1 MDMALQVKKMVVGPL
16 EENCYIVYEENGHGE
31 CFLVDPGAS
40 GNMILR
46 QLESLHL
53 TPAACLLTHGHF
65 DHIMAVEWIR
75 KQYPEMTVT
84 ALDKEREV
92 LEDPEKSLLRA
103 FGGKFPTEN
112 IRFVP
117 DGTELFP
124 AQIPVKVMATPGH
137 TVGSTGYYLEGP
149 GILFS
154 GDTLF
159 LEGAGRTDL
168 PTGSTE
174 AIVSSIKEK
183 LMALPDD
190 TKVYPGHGDETT
202 IAHEKKYNYMVV
214 MG

>member
-1 MDMALQVKKMVVGPL
+1 MALTVKKTVVGPL
-16 EENCYIVYEENGHGE
+16 EENCYIVYEENGQGE

-46 QLESLHL
+46 LLESLKL
-53 TPAACLLTHGHF
+53 TPSACLLTHGHF

-75 KQYPEMTVT
+75 KQYPEMTVI
-84 ALDKEREV
+84 ALDREREV
-92 LEDPEKSLLRA
+92 LEDPEMSLLRA

-112 IRFVP
+112 IRFVV
-117 DGTELFP
+117 DGTVLSP
-124 AQIPVKVMATPGH
+124 AKIPVKVVATPGH
-137 TVGSTGYYLEGP
+137 TVGSTCYYLEEQ

-168 PTGSTE
+168 PTGST
-174 AIVSSIKEK
+174 ASIISSIKEK
-183 LMALPDD
+183 LMTLPDD

>member
-1 MDMALQVKKMVVGPL
+1 MALTVKKTVVGPL
-16 EENCYIVYEENGHGE
+16 EENCYIVYEENGQGE

-46 QLESLHL
+46 LLESLKL
-53 TPAACLLTHGHF
+53 TPSACLLTHGHF

-75 KQYPEMTVT
+75 KKYPEMTVI
-84 ALDKEREV
+84 ALDREREV

>member
-1 MDMALQVKKMVVGPL
+1 MTLTVKKTVVGPL
-16 EENCYIVYEENGHGE
+16 EENCYIVYEENGQGE

-46 QLESLHL
+46 LLESLKL
-53 TPAACLLTHGHF
+53 TPSACLLTHGHF

-75 KQYPEMTVT
+75 KQYPEMTVI
-84 ALDKEREV
+84 ALDGEREV

-112 IRFVP
+112 IRFVT
-117 DGTELFP
+117 DGTLISP
-124 AQIPVKVMATPGH
+124 AGIPVKVLATPGH
-137 TVGSTGYYLEGP
+137 TVGSASYYLEEQ

-168 PTGSTE
+168 PTGSTQS
-174 AIVSSIKEK
+174 IVSSIKEK
-183 LMALPDD
+183 LMTLPDD

>member
-1 MDMALQVKKMVVGPL
+1 MALTVKKTVVGPL
-16 EENCYIVYEENGHGE
+16 EENCYIVYEENGQGE

-46 QLESLHL
+46 LLESLKL
-53 TPAACLLTHGHF
+53 TPSACLLTHGHF

-75 KQYPEMTVT
+75 KKYPEMTVI
-84 ALDKEREV
+84 ALDREREV

-112 IRFVP
+112 ICFVA
-117 DGTELFP
+117 DGTVLSP
-124 AQIPVKVMATPGH
+124 AKIPVKVMATPGH
-137 TVGSTGYYLEGP
+137 TVGSTCYYLEEQ

-168 PTGSTE
+168 PTGST
-174 AIVSSIKEK
+174 ASIISSIKEK
-183 LMALPDD
+183 LMTLPDD

>member
-1 MDMALQVKKMVVGPL
+1 MTLTVKKTVVGPL
-16 EENCYIVYEENGHGE
+16 EENCYIVYEENGQGE

-46 QLESLHL
+46 LLESLKL
-53 TPAACLLTHGHF
+53 TPSACLLTHGHF

-75 KQYPEMTVT
+75 KQYPEMTVI

-112 IRFVP
+112 IRFVT
-117 DGTELFP
+117 DGTLISP
-124 AQIPVKVMATPGH
+124 AGIPVKVLATPGH
-137 TVGSTGYYLEGP
+137 TVGSASYYLEEQ

-168 PTGSTE
+168 PTGSTQS
-174 AIVSSIKEK
+174 IVSSIKEK
-183 LMALPDD
+183 LMTLPDD

>member
-1 MDMALQVKKMVVGPL
+1 MDMALKVKKTVVGPL
-16 EENCYIVYEENGHGE
+16 EENCYIVYEENVHGE

-40 GNMILR
+40 GNVILR

-53 TPAACLLTHGHF
+53 APAACLLTHGHF

-75 KQYPEMTVT
+75 KQYPEMTVV

-103 FGGKFPTEN
+103 FGGRFPTEN

-137 TVGSTGYYLEGP
+137 TVGSAGYYLEGP